1 MIITVTMNPAIDK
14 TVEVNKLL
22 PGGLN
27 RIEKVEYDAGGKGIN
42 VSKTIRELGGESIA
56 TGFLGGSAGE
66 MIESVLENKGIKH
79 DFVRIKGETRTN
91 MKVVEGNGEV
101 TEFNEPGPEISKDQ
115 IGQLMGKLM
124 GYARKGVLFI
134 LSGSIPKGVDPQI
147 YARIIDL
154 VHEKGA
160 EVLLDADGALFRHA
174 LLAKPDMVKP
184 NRMELEAYAGC
195 GHGISVKE
203 LAVLARRLR
212 EDGIGTVLVSM
223 GKEGALFLRGDD
235 EIAAPG
241 LDVKSHSSVG
251 AGDAMVAALA
261 YGWEKRMENEEMLRL
276 SMAVSAGAV
285 MTIGT
290 KPPGRKLV
298 DELIG
303 QVVIRS
309 QEKQV

>member
-14 TVEVNKLL
+14 TVEINKLL

-27 RIEKVEYDAGGKGIN
+27 RIKRVEYDAGGKGIN

-56 TGFLGGSAGE
+56 TGFLGGSAGK
-66 MIESVLENKGIKH
+66 MIESVLDSKRIKH
-79 DFVRIKGETRTN
+79 DFVWVEGETRTN

-101 TEFNEPGPEISKDQ
+101 TEFNEPGPEISKNQ
-115 IGQLMGKLM
+115 IEQLMDKLM
-124 GYARKGVLFI
+124 GYAGKGVLFI

-147 YARIIDL
+147 YARIIDF
-154 VHEKGA
+154 VHDKGA
-160 EVLLDADGALFRHA
+160 EVLLDADGALFKYA

-184 NRMELEAYAGC
+184 NRMELEAYVGC
-195 GHGISVKE
+195 GHGISLKE
-203 LAVLARRLR
+203 LMALARKLR
-212 EDGIGTVLVSM
+212 EDGVGTVLVSM
-223 GKEGALFLRGDD
+223 GKEGALFLRGDE

-241 LDVKSHSSVG
+241 LAVKSHSSVG

-261 YGWEKRMENEEMLRL
+261 YGWEKRMGNEEMLRL

-303 QVVIRS
+303 KVAIIRGK
-309 QEKQV
+309 EK